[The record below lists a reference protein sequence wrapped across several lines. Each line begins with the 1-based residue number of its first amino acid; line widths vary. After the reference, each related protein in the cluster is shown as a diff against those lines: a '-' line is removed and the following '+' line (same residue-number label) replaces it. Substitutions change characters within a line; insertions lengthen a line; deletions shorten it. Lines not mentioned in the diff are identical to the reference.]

1 MEKINLLCVE
11 DGSVDIDDLEE
22 GLHDGKVVVY
32 RQGAKPPFVLEI
44 NKSSDVYYNKW
55 EKLKNLYETHLKDR
69 SPYMSVTVV
78 DTIRQV
84 LNTMK
89 EIENE

>member
-1 MEKINLLCVE
+1 MDKINLLCVE

-32 RQGAKPPFVLEI
+32 RQGATPPFVLEI

-55 EKLKNLYETHLKDR
+55 EKLKAFYKDVLKERKPWMHSNNIEAIKLFLDK
-69 SPYMSVTVV
+69 
-78 DTIRQV
+78 
-84 LNTMK
+84 MK

>member
-1 MEKINLLCVE
+1 MNKINLLIVE

-32 RQGAKPPFVLEI
+32 RQGATPPFVLEI
-44 NKSSDVYYNKW
+44 NRNSDTYYSKW
-55 EKLKNLYETHLKDR
+55 MKLKNYYKQLLEERKMFMNNYEIEA
-69 SPYMSVTVV
+69 VTRFI
-78 DTIRQV
+78 TA
-84 LNTMK
+84 ME

>member
-1 MEKINLLCVE
+1 MDKINLLCVE

-32 RQGAKPPFVLEI
+32 RQGATPPFVLEI

-55 EKLKNLYETHLKDR
+55 EKLKNLYETHLKNS
-69 SPYMSVTVV
+69 SPYMSVTILE
-78 DTIRQV
+78 TIRQF
-84 LNTMK
+84 LDKMK

>member
-11 DGSVDIDDLEE
+11 DGSVDINALKE

-32 RQGAKPPFVLEI
+32 RQGTKPPFVLEI

-55 EKLKNLYETHLKDR
+55 ERLKAFYKDVLKERKPWMPQQQFD
-69 SPYMSVTVV
+69 
-78 DTIRQV
+78 DIKGF
-84 LNTMK
+84 LEKMK

>member
-1 MEKINLLCVE
+1 MDKINLLCVE
-11 DGSVDIDDLEE
+11 DGSVDIDSLEE

-55 EKLKNLYETHLKDR
+55 EKLKSFYTDMVKERKPWMNEMALH
-69 SPYMSVTVV
+69 
-78 DTIRQV
+78 TIMQV
-84 LNTMK
+84 LDRMK

>member
-55 EKLKNLYETHLKDR
+55 EKLKAFYKELLKERKPWMDVR
-69 SPYMSVTVV
+69 VV
-78 DTIRQV
+78 DSITQF
-84 LNTMK
+84 LDKMK

>member
-1 MEKINLLCVE
+1 MNKIILLCVE

-32 RQGAKPPFVLEI
+32 RQGATPPFVLEI
-44 NKSSDVYYNKW
+44 NRNSDTYYSKW
-55 EKLKNLYETHLKDR
+55 MKLKNYHKQLLEERKMFMNNYEIEA
-69 SPYMSVTVV
+69 VTRFI
-78 DTIRQV
+78 TA
-84 LNTMK
+84 ME

>member
-11 DGSVDIDDLEE
+11 DGSVDMDTLEE

-55 EKLKNLYETHLKDR
+55 EKLKRSYVDLLEHRAPWMPETTVTALKQL
-69 SPYMSVTVV
+69 
-78 DTIRQV
+78 IQ
-84 LNTMK
+84 TMK

>member
-1 MEKINLLCVE
+1 MNKINLLCVE

-55 EKLKNLYETHLKDR
+55 EKLKNLYETHLKNR
-69 SPYMSVTVV
+69 SPYMSVTIEE
-78 DTIRQV
+78 TIREF
-84 LNTMK
+84 LDKMK